1 MDYCCLELFVYRNS
15 QYFLYELLSCPDST
29 SQRIAECEKLVDS
42 HYPHV
47 PYSEE
52 RLALFVMA
60 LMGMNLMDECLQKAF
75 ERGKRRAVI
84 RMQKR
89 FVRNQEN
96 NSHQCIS
103 VNITALLLGVKSQP
117 RSVGMR

>member
-15 QYFLYELLSCPDST
+15 QYFLFELLNSPDSA
-29 SQRIAECEKLVDS
+29 SQGIVECEKLVDS

-60 LMGMNLMDECLQKAF
+60 FIGMNLADECLQKAF
-75 ERGKRRAVI
+75 ERGKRRALI
-84 RMQKR
+84 RTQEQ
-89 FVRNQEN
+89 FVRTQEN
-96 NSHQCIS
+96 SRQCRS
-103 VNITALLLGVKSQP
+103 TNITALLLGLKPQP